1 MQNTKVKNEICK
13 CRRVHEGKHSP
24 DYNEGTNSEIAF
36 VFSCPGR
43 LEKDNCFPISGETGE
58 TFDVLLNLLKEKG
71 IIKENF
77 YCRYDFRIVNAT
89 ENIEYEKGTGK
100 SQAIN
105 SEVIKDENIQ
115 RLFNQI
121 KNYDRIICFG
131 KKAELAVSKMK
142 DKLKNHHIS
151 YVRHLSTQAFRN
163 EKGIDKKREGRA
175 SFVFK
180 QILTQ
185 DTG

>member
-1 MQNTKVKNEICK
+1 MQNEKIKNEICK
-13 CRRVHEGKHSP
+13 CGRVHEGKHSP
-24 DYNEGTNSEIAF
+24 HYNEGTNSEIAF

-43 LEKDNCFPISGETGE
+43 LEKNNCFPVSGATGKA
-58 TFDVLLNLLKEKG
+58 FDVLLNLLKEKG

-77 YCRYDFRIVNAT
+77 YCRYDFRIANAT

-100 SQAIN
+100 SQAN
-105 SEVIKDENIQ
+105 DSEVIKDENIQ

-131 KKAELAVSKMK
+131 TKAKLAVSKMK
-142 DKLKNHHIS
+142 NKLKNQHIS
-151 YVRHLSTQAFRN
+151 YVRHLSTQAFIN
-163 EKGIDKKREGRA
+163 EKGIDKTSDGRA
-175 SFVFK
+175 RFVYN